1 MKTVSA
7 GSASKRNIWAGRILT
22 GMVALVLLGS
32 GIAKIAGA
40 PKMVQGLIRAGIPE
54 AAILPIAVLE
64 LSCLALYLIPRTTVL
79 ATFLLTG
86 YFGGATVTHII
97 GRENW
102 APPLLIGLMIWGG
115 AWFRVPELR
124 NWLPLRRIP
133 EEAGRLREPGNPA
146 AFARRG
152 GDDVKHQT
160 VGENQP

>member
-7 GSASKRNIWAGRILT
+7 GSASKRDLWAGRILT
-22 GMVALVLLGS
+22 GMVTLILLGS
-32 GIAKIAGA
+32 GTAKIAGA
-40 PKMVQGLIRAGIPE
+40 PQMVRGLIRAGIPV

-64 LSCLALYLIPRTTVL
+64 LSCLALYLMPRTTVL

-115 AWFRVPELR
+115 TWFRVPELR
-124 NWLPLRRIP
+124 NWLPLGRIP
-133 EEAGRLREPGNPA
+133 EEAGRLPAPGNPA
-146 AFARRG
+146 AFAKRG
-152 GDDVKHQT
+152 
-160 VGENQP
+160 